1 MHHPRTGIVEIYEE
15 NKGAGEL
22 DIHLGTIFL
31 IPRLFFPSLGLISI
45 TMAFLTSSPNQLFK
59 KEGGERHVLVLI
71 FILIALK

>member
-1 MHHPRTGIVEIYEE
+1 MHNHRTDIVEIYEE

-22 DIHLGTIFL
+22 DIHLGTVFL

-45 TMAFLTSSPNQLFK
+45 TMAFVTASPNQLFK
-59 KEGGERHVLVLI
+59 KEGEERQVLVLI